1 MPGEKTEY
9 CYGQFI
15 PAWHMDLAVGRV
27 EFDSEQEKLE
37 GLIDRL
43 IQSPFPMVIAF
54 LDPNDVKF
62 MVVFSCGSDGK
73 GFKKTFDSRD
83 HQ

>member
-1 MPGEKTEY
+1 MEEKY

-15 PAWHMDLAVGRV
+15 PEWHHTLAIGRV
-27 EFDSEQEKLE
+27 EFDSQKEKLE
-37 GLIDRL
+37 GLINRL
-43 IQSPFPMVIAF
+43 IQSPFPMVLAF
-54 LDPNDVKF
+54 IDPKDGNF
-62 MVVFSCGSDGK
+62 MVVFCCGSDGK